1 MGTGGRAEGCGNIP
15 SRQSVMAT
23 KRIYKVIFINQ
34 GKIFEVYA
42 RAVHQSGLYGFVEV
56 EKLVFGER
64 SSMVV
69 DPTEESLKSEF
80 RGVTRTYLPIHAII
94 RIDEV
99 EKEGQA
105 KITAAEGVAG
115 NVTAFPIYTQGD
127 KPK

>member
-1 MGTGGRAEGCGNIP
+1 
-15 SRQSVMAT
+15 MAT
-23 KRIYKVIFINQ
+23 KRIYKVIFLNQ

-42 RAVHQSGLYGFVEV
+42 RAVHQSALYGFVEV

-99 EKEGQA
+99 EKGGQA
-105 KITAAEGVAG
+105 KITAVEGVSG